1 MKARRSKGRVLWTT
15 FAATLFAV
23 GIVLFPLSGRGA
35 GSADAGASSTHG
47 TATSAGGGHT
57 SVGAT
62 TKEAKKAGGHGGKA
76 AHAEPEAEAEP
87 TKEPAKAAE
96 PAGKVAPEAEEDLT
110 SIPVGKGLPVRVNVG
125 VFFLELESFDDT
137 KGEWEAT
144 IDIRYAW
151 NDQRLAYDKKQTL
164 RGYREF
170 LGKAA
175 EAQLEKIWTPT
186 VDVKNRV
193 EAGEYTGRRLRI
205 YPDGRV
211 ETITRTSGKYKSHV
225 DAGSFPFDRQ
235 KLGVELIVRDQ
246 TLDFVR
252 LRFDEHDVAF
262 SRPAGNAKLDGW
274 DLGIVD
280 LSRSAV
286 AGWNGDRYGTVTAT
300 LFVDRRPG
308 SSLASVFIPL
318 LASLLIPLL
327 ALWMNQTSEDGFA
340 VDAFELANMGI
351 GGLFSVIAL
360 SFAIYSSNPIIAS
373 GDNTVTRLFALNY
386 ASLAIS
392 LGIVVAFFRFEL
404 PKKLFGRYVQEESFH
419 FLSWAIPL
427 LAMAT
432 SLAFLLV
439 AAA

>member
-1 MKARRSKGRVLWTT
+1 MSARRSRGRVLWTT
-15 FAATLFAV
+15 IAATLFAV
-23 GIVLFPLSGRGA
+23 GVVLFPLAGRVA
-35 GSADAGASSTHG
+35 AAADAGAPAHGAAPTH
-47 TATSAGGGHT
+47 AGGG
-57 SVGAT
+57 AT
-62 TKEAKKAGGHGGKA
+62 PTKEPRKGGHGAK
-76 AHAEPEAEAEP
+76 AHAEPEAAPAEAP
-87 TKEPAKAAE
+87 KAAE
-96 PAGKVAPEAEEDLT
+96 PEPGPAPQADADLT
-110 SIPVGKGLPVRVNVG
+110 AIPIGKGLPVRVNVG
-125 VFFLELESFDDT
+125 VFFLELAAFDDT

-144 IDIRYAW
+144 VDVRLRW
-151 NDQRLAYDKKQTL
+151 NDPRLAYDKKQTL

-175 EAQLEKIWTPT
+175 EAELEKIWTPT
-186 VDVKNRV
+186 IDVKNRT

-205 YPDGRV
+205 YPTGIV
-211 ETITRTSGKYKSHV
+211 ETITRTTGKYKSHV
-225 DAGSFPFDRQ
+225 DAESFPFDRQ

-246 TLDFVR
+246 TVDSVR
-252 LRFDEHDVAF
+252 VLFDEHDVAF
-262 SRPAGNAKLDGW
+262 SRPATTAKLDGW

-286 AGWNGDRYGTVTAT
+286 AGWNGDRYATVTAT

-327 ALWMNQTSEDGFA
+327 ALWMNQASDEGGFT

-386 ASLAIS
+386 ASLAVS

-404 PKKLFGRYVQEESFH
+404 PKRLFGRYVQEEAFH

-427 LAMAT
+427 VALAT
-432 SLAFLLV
+432 SVAFLLV
-439 AAA
+439 AGA